1 MASRRTHDLVIKVGE
16 YTDGQGQT
24 KARTKNIGSVWAR
37 EDGSQFIALD
47 ATVVSMEL
55 QWVANPNHSDKV
67 MVSVYEARERGEGGG
82 QRQQQQGGGGYGRN
96 QQQGGYGGQGGGHG
110 AGSAPPAQNGG
121 TGGHRDD
128 LDDDIPF

>member
-16 YTDGQGQT
+16 YTDSQGQT
-24 KARTKNIGSVWAR
+24 KARTKNVGSVFQR

-47 ATVVSMEL
+47 ATIVAMET
-55 QWVANPNHSDKV
+55 QYIANPNRSDKV
-67 MVSVYEARERGEGGG
+67 MVSVYEVREREDNGG
-82 QRQQQQGGGGYGRN
+82 QRQQGGQQRQQQQSGSGWGGQGAQGGGS
-96 QQQGGYGGQGGGHG
+96 G
-110 AGSAPPAQNGG
+110 AGGTSSNGG

>member
-16 YTDGQGQT
+16 YTDSQGQT
-24 KARTKNIGSVWAR
+24 KARTKNIGSVFSR

-47 ATVVSMEL
+47 ATIVAMET

-67 MVSVYEARERGEGGG
+67 MVSVYEVRDRNEQGGG
-82 QRQQQQGGGGYGRN
+82 QQQRQQGTQGGQQRQQGT
-96 QQQGGYGGQGGGHG
+96 QGGYGGHGGGNG
-110 AGSAPPAQNGG
+110 AGSAA
-121 TGGHRDD
+121 GGHRDD